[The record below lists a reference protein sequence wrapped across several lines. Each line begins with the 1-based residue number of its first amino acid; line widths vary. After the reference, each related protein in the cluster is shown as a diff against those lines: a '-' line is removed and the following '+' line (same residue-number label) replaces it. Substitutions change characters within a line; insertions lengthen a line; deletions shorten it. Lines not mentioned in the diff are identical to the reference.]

1 MKHIHDFIFAL
12 CTIIPTNPDEVLRR
26 GSGKLCEYLRRLTLE
41 ACAHRLRIKDFS
53 PRNVAFFAAGWA
65 PPGGGLF
72 PQGLG
77 GGLSPQGGGLS
88 PLGWACCD
96 FGNWELLPQTS
107 GREVWHHLNDILKRL
122 ESSEHWAHR
131 SKAFECIWVLPV
143 PRFSPVLPGS
153 TRFSPVLPGSM
164 LFGCMM

>member
-1 MKHIHDFIFAL
+1 MKFL
-12 CTIIPTNPDEVLRR
+12 GEP
-26 GSGKLCEYLRRLTLE
+26 
-41 ACAHRLRIKDFS
+41 
-53 PRNVAFFAAGWA
+53 AGEGLF
-65 PPGGGLF
+65 PQGLGGGLF

-131 SKAFECIWVLPV
+131 SRAFECMSSWLVS
-143 PRFSPVLPGS
+143 RPGERLAEQATNYLLS
-153 TRFSPVLPGSM
+153 VMNLR
-164 LFGCMM
+164 